1 MAFLKASLGLLVS
14 AACLIAF
21 LAMTDEYERARA
33 SDAREARVLEVRDG
47 VVRYEI
53 LDPGSSWD
61 DDGDGWVGPYSDEG
75 VPEEAAA
82 ALSPGDPLVERMG
95 QLELS
100 LAPPSKL
107 LLLGVALGLLFAV
120 WMIVAPILERRAV
133 ARAASDPVQ
142 LVVLMAKKTRATKL
156 VATAVLFGCAALLVG
171 LAIAVEGKL
180 WERGFIGGLGVLSL
194 GLAAFAAYGAW
205 ELRDP
210 RAAPVVR
217 AILETPRR
225 IVWVYEHRVL
235 VNGIASHNVY
245 LFCDDGTRLELNLQ
259 QLSPEPALAAL
270 EAKLPHAVFGF
281 SEDLQ
286 ARYRRSPPDFLAA
299 ARVAA

>member
-1 MAFLKASLGLLVS
+1 MTFLKASLGLLVA

-21 LAMTDEYERARA
+21 LAMTDEYERAKA
-33 SDAREARVLEVRDG
+33 ALPREARVLEVRDG

-53 LDPGSSWD
+53 HDPESSWD

-75 VPEEAAA
+75 VPSEAAA
-82 ALSPGDPLVERMG
+82 RLSPGQTVVERWG
-95 QLELS
+95 QLDLS

-107 LLLGVALGLLFAV
+107 LLVGVVLGLLFSV

-142 LVVLMAKKTRATKL
+142 LFVLMAKKTRTTKL
-156 VATAVLFGCAALLVG
+156 VAAAVLLGCAALLVG
-171 LAIAVEGKL
+171 LAVAVEGKL
-180 WERGFIGGLGVLSL
+180 WERGFIGGLGVLAL
-194 GLAAFAAYGAW
+194 ALAAFAAYAAW

-210 RAAPVVR
+210 RRAPVVR
-217 AILETPRR
+217 AILETPQR

-259 QLSPEPALAAL
+259 QLSPEPALQAL
-270 EAKLPHAVFGF
+270 EARLPHAVFGF
-281 SEDLQ
+281 SPELE
-286 ARYRRSPPDFLAA
+286 ARYRSSPTGFLAA